1 MVTGAGAGAGVS
13 VTIAQHLLQYFAPGY
28 TGFPQVRHGRVP
40 GGDTGMTGGTGFGVT
55 CGGGE
60 TTNGISSAAAG
71 AGAGVGVGGGV
82 GTGFFVIEAPHSPQ
96 NFISMF
102 ITDPHSGH
110 GRVDGGSGAGTT
122 GGTAFNVVPQLP
134 QNFSSGA
141 AIVPHDRQTR
151 SSCGRESSG
160 DGAGVLAGS
169 GTGCDASASDAP
181 QCRQNF
187 APGALSCPH
196 SGQKTIRIS
205 TELLAYR
212 P

>member
-1 MVTGAGAGAGVS
+1 MVTSAGAGAGSS

-28 TGFPQVRHGRVP
+28 TGFPQIRHGRVP
-40 GGDTGMTGGTGFGVT
+40 GGETGMTGGAGFGVT

-60 TTNGISSAAAG
+60 TTLGISGTA
-71 AGAGVGVGGGV
+71 AGAGVGVGVGGGI

-96 NFISMF
+96 NFISRL
-102 ITDPHSGH
+102 ITDPHSGQ
-110 GRVDGGSGAGTT
+110 GRVDGGGGAAVAGTT
-122 GGTAFNVVPQLP
+122 GGVAFSVVPQLP

-141 AIVPHDRQTR
+141 AIVPHDWQTS
-151 SSCGRESSG
+151 SSCGREGTG

-187 APGALSCPH
+187 APETLFCPH
-196 SGQKTIRIS
+196 SGQ
-205 TELLAYR
+205 
-212 P
+212 